1 MSKLLPHPKSRSAK
15 LFRFSLDLGFRFA
28 AKYCLNFPGLET
40 RFVFPELEARSG
52 NARAP
57 WMMSSFVR
65 APLFPTASLFA
76 ISVTNFPSKPFVING
91 ENLA

>member
-15 LFRFSLDLGFRFA
+15 LFRISLDLGFRFA
-28 AKYCLNFPGLET
+28 AKYCLKFPGLET

-65 APLFPTASLFA
+65 APLFPT
-76 ISVTNFPSKPFVING
+76 SKYRIMSEHYVAYLL
-91 ENLA
+91 EVER